1 MNQSAT
7 ASSSLRQDLQWVSV
21 FLRAA
26 FGSLFLIAAISKVP
40 GGIAGTVGYYSSLFE
55 HSLLPHFLVTLHAS
69 VIMFVE
75 FALGA
80 WLLSGYR
87 LALAW
92 KASALVLLSLA
103 AGMLFAGK
111 TDVASSNYIYLALSL
126 GGLVTSRFDRWVLAG
141 AAQRDADTSSL
152 DLGHGEQHAPAR

>member
-1 MNQSAT
+1 MSQSA
-7 ASSSLRQDLQWVSV
+7 SISPSLRQDLHWVSV

-40 GGIAGTVGYYSSLFE
+40 GGVAGTVGYYRGLFE

-103 AGMLFAGK
+103 AGMVFAGK
-111 TDVASSNYIYLALSL
+111 FDVASSNYIYLALSL

-141 AAQRDADTSSL
+141 AAERDAEVSAL
-152 DLGHGEQHAPAR
+152 ELGHGAEHARAR

>member
-1 MNQSAT
+1 MNPSST
-7 ASSSLRQDLQWVSV
+7 VSSSLRQDLHWVSV

-87 LALAW
+87 LGLAW
-92 KASALVLLSLA
+92 KASAVVLLTLA
-103 AGMLFAGK
+103 GGMLFAGK
-111 TDVASSNYIYLALSL
+111 YDVASANYLYLALSL
-126 GGLVTSRFDRWVLAG
+126 GGLVTSRFDRWVLAS
-141 AAQRDADTSSL
+141 AAERDADHSSL
-152 DLGHGEQHAPAR
+152 ELGAEHARAH